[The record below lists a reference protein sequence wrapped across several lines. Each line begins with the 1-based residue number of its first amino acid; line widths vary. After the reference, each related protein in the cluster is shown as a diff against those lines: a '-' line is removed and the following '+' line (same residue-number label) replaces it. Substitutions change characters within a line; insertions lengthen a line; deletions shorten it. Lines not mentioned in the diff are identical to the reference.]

1 MVEMCWSRHG
11 KSPDSV
17 ASLIPSHPRFRR
29 TPFAVFTTTTTTT
42 TRRQYMVVC
51 LWSRSALASPPH
63 HHHRFIK
70 EQGRRSGV
78 T

>member
-42 TRRQYMVVC
+42 T
-51 LWSRSALASPPH
+51 
-63 HHHRFIK
+63 
-70 EQGRRSGV
+70 V
-78 T
+78 TSLSVSLTLSFSLF